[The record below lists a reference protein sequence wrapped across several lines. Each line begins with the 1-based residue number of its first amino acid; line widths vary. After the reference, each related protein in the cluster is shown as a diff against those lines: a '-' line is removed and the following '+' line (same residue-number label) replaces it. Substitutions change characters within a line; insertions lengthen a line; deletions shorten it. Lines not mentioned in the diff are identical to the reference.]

1 MATDNTTVNQG
12 YELPHPGNT
21 TKHDVERI
29 IAALTAID
37 MDVATLVGA
46 LLLKAALESPAFS
59 GTPTAPTQPAG
70 TNNNTLATTGH
81 VQLALEAFLS
91 EAAGALDTI
100 AALEAA
106 LGEGEL
112 ADELLTQLGLKAP
125 LASPALTGTPTAPTA
140 DTATSTTQI
149 ATTAF
154 VQAVNDALIAGAPTG
169 LNTLAKIAASLGGDA
184 TFVTTV
190 ATALALKAPLA
201 SPALT
206 GNPTAPT
213 QTVGNN
219 STRLATT
226 AFVQAAI
233 NLFALTVTSDLE
245 NKAPL
250 VSPALTGT
258 PTAPTQSPG
267 NNSTRIATT
276 AFVAAALSLALAGV
290 DDDIDAAVANLVPT
304 ARTITAGSGLTG
316 GGSLAANRT
325 ISHADTSTQAS
336 VNNSA
341 PNFIQDI
348 TLDGFGHVTGLVSGS
363 ILSAL
368 ASMTA
373 GAVGSF
379 ALLGMPPGTTIA
391 AISVGGTK
399 AGSSLRY
406 VSIIGTEGI
415 NSNFEIVRSMGT
427 PSGTWLCL
435 SGFSGSDGSTGAA
448 GLFLRIL

>member
-12 YELPHPGNT
+12 YELPHPKNT
-21 TKHDVERI
+21 TAHDVERI

-37 MDVATLVGA
+37 MDVATLVGG

-91 EAAGALDTI
+91 EAAGALETI

-106 LGEGEL
+106 LGEGAL

-125 LASPALTGTPTAPTA
+125 LASPALTGVPTAPTA
-140 DTATSTTQI
+140 ATDTSTTQI

-154 VQAVNDALIAGAPTG
+154 VQAVRDALIAGAPTG

-184 TFVTTV
+184 TFATTV
-190 ATALALKAPLA
+190 ATALALKAPIA

-226 AFVQAAI
+226 AFVQAEI

-250 VSPALTGT
+250 ASPALTGT
-258 PTAPTQSPG
+258 PTAPTQAPG

-290 DDDIDAAVANLVPT
+290 DDDIDAAVANLVST
-304 ARTITAGSGLTG
+304 ARTITAGAGLSG

-336 VNNSA
+336 VLNSN
-341 PNFIQDI
+341 PNVIQRI
-348 TLDGFGHVTGLVSGS
+348 TLDAFGHVTAITSESV
-363 ILSAL
+363 AD
-368 ASMTA
+368 
-373 GAVGSF
+373 
-379 ALLGMPPGTTIA
+379 IA
-391 AISVGGTK
+391 AALSVGGIGTYALLWDETSETLSPGATK
-399 AGSSLRY
+399 AGSGLEYSNANAQT
-406 VSIIGTEGI
+406 SGT
-415 NSNFEIVRSMGT
+415 S
-427 PSGTWLCL
+427 PSGTWRLM
-435 SGFSGSDGSTGAA
+435 GYITSGSGTPRTS
-448 GLFLRIL
+448 LWLRIS